1 MKICVRV
8 CLVTSGGSPVYMYSR
23 IHIKFT
29 PNMYLNSYA
38 GDHYSLTQLGQV
50 SLHLNYTDDGL
61 VWKPIGNSPF
71 YIGGISEVGE

>member
-1 MKICVRV
+1 
-8 CLVTSGGSPVYMYSR
+8 MY
-23 IHIKFT
+23 I
-29 PNMYLNSYA
+29 NSYA